1 MSKTVAILSTIL
13 VVQIGLTFGL
23 SYFESERAK
32 EATKNLISAD
42 LSQVTEIDFETKS
55 KATLKLVKDKGQW
68 VLPEFHNFPA
78 SKETVDLLLEK
89 FKSISRGWPV
99 ATTEDALSR
108 FKLKADDFEEK
119 ITLKSNSA
127 NLVTLLL
134 GSTAGHNKLHVRL
147 DNENEIHTVEIPLRQ
162 VSPNKEDWIDRSAVE
177 LDTEKITAVQLPNF
191 SLVKKGKEWLIDYA
205 GKSAVL
211 DDTAANDVLTA
222 AGGINISE
230 VLGTEDKPEYGL
242 ATPVF
247 QYEVTMN
254 DGAKLVYKF
263 GKLSG
268 GNFFVLKQPKGEFYL
283 KVDAWFL
290 DRVRNEAP
298 DALTKKSE
306 LMRKLKA
313 SSKSGAVARPPADQR
328 SGPSPVKEDES
339 VDEDGGLPPPPIRTE
354 PTEEAPLPPPPV
366 RKDKGAA
373 APPPAVPTKN

>member
-1 MSKTVAILSTIL
+1 MSKTVAILSTML

-32 EATKNLISAD
+32 EATKKLITAD

-55 KATLKLVKDKGQW
+55 KATLKLVRDKGQW

-119 ITLKSNSA
+119 VTLKSNSA

-147 DNENEIHTVEIPLRQ
+147 DNENEIHTVEVPLRQ

-191 SLVKKGKEWLIDYA
+191 SLVRKGKEWLIDYA
-205 GKSAVL
+205 GKSVVL
-211 DDTAANDVLTA
+211 DDTSANDVLTA

-247 QYEVTMN
+247 QYEVTMK

-283 KVDAWFL
+283 KVDPWFL

-298 DALTKKSE
+298 EALTKKSE

-313 SSKSGAVARPPADQR
+313 ASKSGAVAPPPAEQG
-328 SGPSPVKEDES
+328 SLPPPPVKED
-339 VDEDGGLPPPPIRTE
+339 DLPPPPIRTA

-366 RKDKGAA
+366 RKDEGVA
-373 APPPAVPTKN
+373 APPPAVPTKK